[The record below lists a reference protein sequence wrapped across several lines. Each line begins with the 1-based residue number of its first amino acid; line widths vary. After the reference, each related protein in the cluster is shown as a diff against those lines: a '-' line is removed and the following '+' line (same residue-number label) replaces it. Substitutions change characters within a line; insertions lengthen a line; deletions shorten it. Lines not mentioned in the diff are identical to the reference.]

1 MPVLRAGA
9 TYFACVFAAGFVLG
23 ALRVAL
29 LAPCVGAA
37 RAELIELPVMVA
49 IVAAVAR
56 WRQRAT
62 STFSTR
68 HQGAV
73 GVVAL
78 ALLLAT
84 ECAVG
89 FCAQGR
95 TPYDVL
101 FAREPAPGAA
111 YALSLLA
118 FAALP
123 WWWSLP
129 VADRRWPAGVAIA
142 IATLLFVRVRL
153 GFACF
158 AALHRYTDRF
168 DGSVFLVGGAIL
180 AVRVGFGRGR
190 VIAGLGLA
198 SSVARGAAFGVVAGA
213 PMFAQAWLASRSLHF
228 DADVVRGCVVAPVV
242 EELLFRS
249 AMVGVPV
256 RAGRM
261 PFWPFA
267 IGAASVFGATHLSW
281 GAPLDASAIGV
292 FAATAA
298 GGAWFAWIQREWAWN
313 AWTTIVLH
321 AVMNAA
327 WMVTGAADDAMG
339 GLDANLGR
347 ALTIA
352 LGTLLT
358 VRHRRAVSAAAS

>member
-9 TYFACVFAAGFVLG
+9 IYFGIVFAVGFALG
-23 ALRVAL
+23 ALRVSL
-29 LAPCVGAA
+29 LAPYVGAA
-37 RAELIELPVMVA
+37 DAELIELPVMVA
-49 IVAAVAR
+49 VVAAVAR

-62 STFSTR
+62 PTWSPR
-68 HQGAV
+68 RQAGVGAA
-73 GVVAL
+73 AL
-78 ALLLAT
+78 VLLLAT
-84 ECAVG
+84 ECAAG
-89 FCAQGR
+89 YFAQGR
-95 TPYDVL
+95 SPYDVL
-101 FAREPAPGAA
+101 FARDPAPGAA
-111 YALSLLA
+111 YVLSLLA

-129 VADRRWPAGVAIA
+129 AAERRWPVGLLIA
-142 IATLLFVRVRL
+142 LATLLFVRVRL
-153 GFACF
+153 AFACF
-158 AALHRYTDRF
+158 AALQRHTDRL
-168 DGSVFLVGGAIL
+168 DGSVFLLAGAAL
-180 AVRVGFGRGR
+180 AVRTGFGRGR
-190 VIAGLGLA
+190 VLAGLGL
-198 SSVARGAAFGVVAGA
+198 SSPIVRGAAFGVVAGA
-213 PMFAQAWLASRSLHF
+213 PMFVQAWLASRRLHL
-228 DADVVRGCVVAPVV
+228 DADVVRGCVIAPVV

-267 IGAASVFGATHLSW
+267 IGSALVFGATHVSW
-281 GAPLDASAIGV
+281 GAPLDGSAVGV
-292 FAATAA
+292 LAATTA
-298 GGAWFAWIQREWAWN
+298 GGAWFAWIQRQWAWN

-327 WMVTGAADDAMG
+327 WMVTGAADDAAG
-339 GLDANLGR
+339 GLGANVGR